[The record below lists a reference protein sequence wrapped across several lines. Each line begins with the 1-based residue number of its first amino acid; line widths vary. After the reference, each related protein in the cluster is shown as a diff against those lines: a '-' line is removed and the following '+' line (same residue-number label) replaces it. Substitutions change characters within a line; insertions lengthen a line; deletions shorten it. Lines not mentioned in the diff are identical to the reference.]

1 MQFNL
6 LAFHPATPDDHS
18 PLAPPLPIPNRTVKR
33 RHADDSTE
41 FPCESRSSSGTLKA
55 NGPIDAI
62 GPLAFHSIAYAPAF
76 GVRCEGEQRQASP
89 ATNEDMPWT
98 TRHTKM

>member
-1 MQFNL
+1 
-6 LAFHPATPDDHS
+6 
-18 PLAPPLPIPNRTVKR
+18 
-33 RHADDSTE
+33 
-41 FPCESRSSSGTLKA
+41 
-55 NGPIDAI
+55 
-62 GPLAFHSIAYAPAF
+62 LAFHSIAYAPAF